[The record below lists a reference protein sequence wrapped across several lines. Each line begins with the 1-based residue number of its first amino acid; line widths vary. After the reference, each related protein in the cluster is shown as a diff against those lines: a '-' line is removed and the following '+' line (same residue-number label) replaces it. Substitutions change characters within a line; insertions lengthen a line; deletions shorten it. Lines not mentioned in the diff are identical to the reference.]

1 MDKIQIHNIS
11 HQDHLQQVTQATSNK
26 NRHHNQLD
34 ITAINQIT
42 IFLQLRDYNHRI
54 ISSIKTSLQHLIQT
68 Y

>member
-1 MDKIQIHNIS
+1 MDKIQAHNIS

-42 IFLQLRDYNHRI
+42 IFPQLRDYNHRI
-54 ISSIKTSLQHLIQT
+54 ISNIKINLQVLIQM